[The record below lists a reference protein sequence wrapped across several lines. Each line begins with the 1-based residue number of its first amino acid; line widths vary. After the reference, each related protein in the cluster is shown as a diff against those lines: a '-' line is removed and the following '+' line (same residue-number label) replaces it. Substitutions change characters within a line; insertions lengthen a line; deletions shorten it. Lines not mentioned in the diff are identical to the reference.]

1 MNYYAGIDIGG
12 TSVKLCIL
20 DEQGNVTWEA
30 AFPTQPGDAELMA
43 DQITGALRGSGYAFR
58 AAGISCAGRV
68 NKDTGTI
75 IASNLKWMHVP
86 FASIMEE
93 RLGCPV
99 AIDND
104 VAGALYGEWS
114 VGACHEVNHVAFII
128 LGTGVGGA
136 FIIDGKPFRG
146 HNNTGG
152 EVGHMIT
159 HGDGR
164 PCACGGR
171 GCFEQY
177 ASAPALS
184 RMAGGLPT
192 QEIFSRA
199 AEGDAGMQHIL
210 DAYAHELAIG
220 LGNIIGIFRPKQV
233 VLGGGLANAG
243 SALLD
248 RVKYQLHHH
257 CPNMPTQEIP
267 EITLAKLGNKAGM
280 IGGAMMARALLARR
294 ENA

>member
-1 MNYYAGIDIGG
+1 MYYAGIDIGG
-12 TSVKLCIL
+12 TSVKLCIME
-20 DEQGNVTWEA
+20 EQGRIAWEGSI
-30 AFPTQPGDAELMA
+30 PTIPGDAGLMA
-43 DQITGALRGSGYAFR
+43 DRITGALKESGYSFR

-68 NKDTGTI
+68 NKETGKI
-75 IASNLKWMHVP
+75 IASNLRWMNVP
-86 FASIMEE
+86 FAAMMEE

-114 VGACHEVNHVAFII
+114 VGACHDVNHVAYVA

-159 HGDGR
+159 HGDGL
-164 PCACGGR
+164 PCPCGGR

-177 ASAPALS
+177 ASASALS

-199 AEGDAGMQHIL
+199 AEGDEEMQRIL

-220 LGNIIGIFRPKQV
+220 LANMIGVFRPKLV

-257 CPNMPTQEIP
+257 CPSMPTQEIP
-267 EITLAKLGNKAGM
+267 DVTLAELGNKAGM
-280 IGGAMMARALLARR
+280 IGGAMMARALCRG
-294 ENA
+294 

>member
-1 MNYYAGIDIGG
+1 MHYAGIDIGG
-12 TSVKLCIL
+12 TSVKLCIM
-20 DEQGNVTWEA
+20 DEGGELVWESA
-30 AFPTQPGDAELMA
+30 IPTIPGDAALMA
-43 DQITGALRGSGYAFR
+43 DRMTDALKKAGYPFR

-68 NKDTGTI
+68 NKDTGKI

-86 FASIMEE
+86 LSAMMEE

-114 VGACHEVNHVAFII
+114 AGACHEVDHVAYVI

-159 HGDGR
+159 HADGL
-164 PCACGGR
+164 PCPCGGR

-192 QEIFSRA
+192 QEVFRLA
-199 AEGDAGMQHIL
+199 AEGDDGMRRVL
-210 DAYAHELAIG
+210 DEYAHELAIG
-220 LGNIIGIFRPKQV
+220 LANIIGIFRPKLV

-248 RVKYQLHHH
+248 RVKYQLHHY
-257 CPNMPTQEIP
+257 CPSMPTQEIP
-267 EITLAKLGNKAGM
+267 EVKLAELGNKAGM
-280 IGGAMMARALLARR
+280 IGGAMMARTLCRNL
-294 ENA
+294 

>member
-1 MNYYAGIDIGG
+1 MCYAGIDIGG
-12 TSVKLCIL
+12 TSVKLCMM
-20 DEQGNVTWEA
+20 DEQGSIVWEDSI
-30 AFPTQPGDAELMA
+30 PTIPGDAELIA
-43 DQITGALRGSGYAFR
+43 DRITTALQASGIAFK

-68 NKDTGTI
+68 FKATGKV
-75 IASNLKWMHVP
+75 IASNLKWMNVP
-86 FASIMEE
+86 FVSMMEE

-99 AIDND
+99 VIDND

-114 VGACHEVNHVAFII
+114 IGACRHVNYVAYVI

-159 HGDGR
+159 HADGR

-184 RMAGGLPT
+184 RMADGLPT
-192 QEIFSRA
+192 QEIFRLA
-199 AEGDAGMQHIL
+199 AEGDADMQHIL
-210 DAYAHELAIG
+210 DEYAHELAIG
-220 LGNIIGIFRPKQV
+220 LANIIGTFRPELV

-243 SALLD
+243 DALLN
-248 RVKYQLHHH
+248 RVKDQLHHH
-257 CPNMPTQEIP
+257 CPSMPTQEIP
-267 EITLAKLGNKAGM
+267 EIRLATLGNKAGM
-280 IGGAMMARALLARR
+280 IGGAMMARASFS
-294 ENA
+294 NQKNS

>member
-1 MNYYAGIDIGG
+1 MCYAGIDIGG
-12 TSVKLCIL
+12 TSVKLCMM
-20 DEQGNVTWEA
+20 DEQGSIVWEGSI
-30 AFPTQPGDAELMA
+30 PTIPGDAALMA
-43 DQITGALRGSGYAFR
+43 DRITAALQASGIAFK

-68 NKDTGTI
+68 FKAAGKVIT
-75 IASNLKWMHVP
+75 SNLKWMNVP
-86 FASIMEE
+86 FVAMMEE

-99 AIDND
+99 VIDND

-114 VGACHEVNHVAFII
+114 IGACRHVNYVAYVI

-159 HGDGR
+159 HADGL

-192 QEIFSRA
+192 QDIFRLA
-199 AEGDAGMQHIL
+199 AEGDADMQRIL
-210 DAYAHELAIG
+210 DEYAHELAIG
-220 LGNIIGIFRPKQV
+220 LANIIGTFRPELV

-243 SALLD
+243 DALLN
-248 RVKYQLHHH
+248 RVKDQLHHH
-257 CPNMPTQEIP
+257 CPSMPTQEIP
-267 EITLAKLGNKAGM
+267 EIRLATLGNKAGM
-280 IGGAMMARALLARR
+280 IGGAMMARATFS
-294 ENA
+294 NQKNS

>member
-1 MNYYAGIDIGG
+1 MCYAGIDIGG
-12 TSVKLCIL
+12 TSVKLCMM
-20 DEQGNVTWEA
+20 DKQGSIVWEGSI
-30 AFPTQPGDAELMA
+30 PTIPGDAALMA
-43 DQITGALRGSGYAFR
+43 DRITAALQASGIAFK

-68 NKDTGTI
+68 FKATGKV
-75 IASNLKWMHVP
+75 IASNLKWMNVP
-86 FASIMEE
+86 FVSMMEE

-99 AIDND
+99 VIDND

-114 VGACHEVNHVAFII
+114 IGSCRHVNYVAYVI

-159 HGDGR
+159 HADGL

-192 QEIFSRA
+192 QEIFRLA
-199 AEGDAGMQHIL
+199 AEGDADMQRIL
-210 DAYAHELAIG
+210 DEYAHELAIG
-220 LGNIIGIFRPKQV
+220 LANIIGTFRPELV

-243 SALLD
+243 DALLN
-248 RVKYQLHHH
+248 RVKDQLHHH
-257 CPNMPTQEIP
+257 CPSMPTQEIP
-267 EITLAKLGNKAGM
+267 EIRLATLGNKAGM
-280 IGGAMMARALLARR
+280 IGGAMMARALYTSQKKD
-294 ENA
+294 

>member
-1 MNYYAGIDIGG
+1 MCYAGIDIGG
-12 TSVKLCIL
+12 TSVKLCMM
-20 DEQGNVTWEA
+20 DETGAITWEHSI
-30 AFPTQPGDAELMA
+30 PTIPGDAALMA
-43 DQITGALRGSGYAFR
+43 DKITAALQESGISFK

-68 NKDTGTI
+68 FKDTGKV
-75 IASNLKWMHVP
+75 IASNLRWLNVP
-86 FASIMEE
+86 FAAMMEE

-114 VGACHEVNHVAFII
+114 IGACHNVNYVAYVI

-159 HGDGR
+159 HADGLS
-164 PCACGGR
+164 CACGGR

-192 QEIFSRA
+192 QEIFRLA
-199 AEGDAGMQHIL
+199 EEGDADMQRIL
-210 DAYAHELAIG
+210 DEYAHELAIG
-220 LGNIIGIFRPKQV
+220 LANIIGIFRPELV

-243 SALLD
+243 DALLN
-248 RVKYQLHHH
+248 RVRHQLHHH
-257 CPNMPTQEIP
+257 CPTMPRQEIP
-267 EITLAKLGNKAGM
+267 DIALASLGNKAGM
-280 IGGAMMARALLARR
+280 IGGAMMARALCISR
-294 ENA
+294 ENG

>member
-1 MNYYAGIDIGG
+1 MYYAGIDIGG
-12 TSVKLCIL
+12 TSVKMCIV
-20 DEQGNVTWEA
+20 DEDGSITWEESI
-30 AFPTQPGDAELMA
+30 PTVPGDAPLMA
-43 DQITGALRGSGYAFR
+43 DQIAVALQNSGYAFC
-58 AAGISCAGRV
+58 AAGVSCAGRV
-68 NKDTGTI
+68 NKDTGKI

-86 FASIMEE
+86 FADILER

-114 VGACHEVNHVAFII
+114 TGACHDVSYVAYVI

-159 HGDGR
+159 HADGL
-164 PCACGGR
+164 PCPCGGR

-184 RMAGGLPT
+184 RRAGGLPP
-192 QEIFSRA
+192 QEVFRRA
-199 AEGDAGMQHIL
+199 AQGDADMQRVL
-210 DAYAHELAIG
+210 DEYAHELAIG
-220 LGNIIGIFRPKQV
+220 LANIIGIFRPKLV

-243 SALLD
+243 DALLD
-248 RVKYQLHHH
+248 RVKDQLHHH
-257 CPNMPTQEIP
+257 CPSMPTQEIP
-267 EITLAKLGNKAGM
+267 EVKLAQLGNKAGM
-280 IGGAMMARALLARR
+280 IGGAMMARALHRDGKKDA
-294 ENA
+294 